1 MAKIYLV
8 RHGETDWN
16 RERRV
21 LGWSKVPLNVT
32 GRSQAKELADLL
44 PTFKITRIDS
54 SPLPRTLQTAEILG
68 ASLGLTPI
76 VEPRFIEANVGSW
89 EGRYW
94 KELEMDPVQ
103 QQYYAES
110 KTARPPNGE
119 TLWEVQQRVAAGL
132 ATLHHQQRDG
142 RFLVVTHADVIRC
155 LLSHYLGIDLKIVK
169 QLRIDH
175 ASLSLMS
182 LDEKG
187 TVLEFLN
194 FTADRSRFDE

>member
-94 KELEMDPVQ
+94 KELEIDPVQ

-119 TLWEVQQRVAAGL
+119 TLWEVQQRVAAGMGEL
-132 ATLHHQQRDG
+132 YHQQPDG
-142 RFLVVTHADVIRC
+142 SFLVVTHADIIRC
-155 LLSHYLGIDLKIVK
+155 LLSHYLGMDLKIVK
-169 QLRIDH
+169 RLRIDH
-175 ASLSLMS
+175 ASFSAIS
-182 LDEKG
+182 LDETG
-187 TVLEFLN
+187 AVLHFLN
-194 FTADRSRFDE
+194 LTANCLGLDE